1 MPREVPKIGS
11 GAVLGS
17 GESPWVHK
25 LLQGRFIRDYIGD
38 YYRGY

>member
-25 LLQGRFIRDYIGD
+25 LPSREVYKGLH
-38 YYRGY
+38 RGLL